1 MAKPGISID
10 IPGFGLC
17 KIDAI
22 LTDYTGTLSRR
33 GRMVPGVRERLIK
46 LAELTEIHVIT
57 SDTFG
62 FAQEELE
69 GIPLTHQRL
78 QGEDHDIQ
86 KREYG
91 RRLDLLHSAV
101 LGNGNNDRLL
111 LKAVKET
118 GGLAIAVDN
127 GEGCATDALLNSNLF
142 IVGAVN
148 ALDLLVEPKSCKAT
162 LRF

>member
-1 MAKPGISID
+1 MARTGISID

-22 LTDYTGTLSRR
+22 LTDYTGTLSRK
-33 GRMVPGVRERLIK
+33 GRLIPGVRDQLTK
-46 LAELTEIHVIT
+46 LAELVEIHVIT
-57 SDTFG
+57 ADTFG
-62 FAQEELE
+62 LAQEELE

-78 QGEDHDIQ
+78 EGRNHDIQ

-91 RRLDLLHSAV
+91 LRFDLRRAAA

-111 LKAVKET
+111 LKVVKEA
-118 GGLAIAVDN
+118 GGVAVAVDN

-148 ALDLLVEPKSCKAT
+148 ALDLLIEPNSCKAT
-162 LRF
+162 LRS